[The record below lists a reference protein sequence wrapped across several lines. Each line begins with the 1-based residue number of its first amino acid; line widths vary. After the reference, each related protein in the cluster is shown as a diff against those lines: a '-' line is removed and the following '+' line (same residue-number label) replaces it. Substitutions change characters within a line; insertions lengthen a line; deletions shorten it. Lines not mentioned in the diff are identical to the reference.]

1 MQTLYSEHGSINT
14 SLSIDNLYGS
24 VKMVQERWKVIR
36 NFSNISDTVPKSMIG
51 NNLYFLCQR
60 CMSFQIQNNQVD
72 DIMLKSGGPRVLI
85 LPFSK
90 NIRR

>member
-1 MQTLYSEHGSINT
+1 MI
-14 SLSIDNLYGS
+14 
-24 VKMVQERWKVIR
+24 QERWKVIR
-36 NFSNISDTVPKSMIG
+36 NFSNISDAIRKSMIG
-51 NNLYFLCQR
+51 INLYFLCQR